1 MCSWEVEY
9 SDESKDFVWSRQNAE
24 GLEELTIQG
33 PPFDHDQLRNH
44 FFVFASAEEP
54 VLTGSEHNNTGSEHN
69 KTCSEHNKTGWVPAL
84 NGGLPYKA
92 TLLKSPFLMSQEH
105 PQECMEFWFFLQ
117 VNTL

>member
-54 VLTGSEHNNTGSEHN
+54 VLTGSEQ
-69 KTCSEHNKTGWVPAL
+69 NKTGWEPAL

>member
-54 VLTGSEHNNTGSEHN
+54 VLTGSER
-69 KTCSEHNKTGWVPAL
+69 NKTGWVPAL